1 MSDHTTVWVAE
12 AYTDGERVERIVH
25 TTEGDAWED
34 IEVCA
39 PDADEYDVAEERVYT
54 GAAE

>member
-34 IEVCA
+34 VEVCA